1 MSFTSAA
8 FLLFLAVSA
17 ILYYALP
24 ARFRW
29 TALLGASFAFYIL
42 GGGFT
47 VLWLCA
53 AAFSTWLAGLALGK
67 LNREAA
73 ERKARDRTA
82 GGDPGKDDG
91 KTIVRKKKRV
101 VFLVLLF
108 NFGILWFLKYGTF
121 LGPLLSALSGGRL
134 RADALLLPLG
144 ISFYIFQSAGYVIDC
159 YRNKIE
165 PEKNPLRYAL
175 FVSFFPQ
182 MVQGPIG
189 RYDALAP
196 QLLRGNPFS
205 AENLRLGIGLMLW
218 GWLKKLVI
226 ADRAGVVV
234 EKVFSEYHNF
244 GGAVIAVGVLFYCVQ
259 LYCDF
264 SGGIE
269 IARGAAKLFGVDLA
283 ENFRRPIFARSLAE
297 YWRRWHITLGQW
309 MRDYVFYPLALSQP
323 FGKLGRACRKRFGNR
338 VGKILPTSLA
348 TFIVYLLIGIWHGGS
363 FRFIAYGF
371 WNGAII
377 TFSLLM
383 EEKYRAWAQK
393 CRIDR
398 DSVPWRVWQT
408 VRTCGIVFL
417 GRYITRAPRFLAAL
431 WMLSRLIVDPRFGE
445 LADGTLLS
453 LGLPGADLAV
463 AGIGVIVLLAAEC
476 AMERGVVIREW
487 LAERH
492 WAVQWA
498 AILAPLLI
506 LLLFGIMRGDY
517 IAAEFIYQQY

>member
-29 TALLGASFAFYIL
+29 TVLLGASFAFYIL

-53 AAFSTWLAGLALGK
+53 AVFSTWLAGLALGK

-73 ERKARDRTA
+73 GRKERDKTG

-101 VFLVLLF
+101 VFLVLL
-108 NFGILWFLKYGTF
+108 
-121 LGPLLSALSGGRL
+121 
-134 RADALLLPLG
+134 
-144 ISFYIFQSAGYVIDC
+144 
-159 YRNKIE
+159 YRNRIE

-383 EEKYRAWAQK
+383 EEKYRMWAGK

-463 AGIGVIVLLAAEC
+463 VGIGVIVLLAAES